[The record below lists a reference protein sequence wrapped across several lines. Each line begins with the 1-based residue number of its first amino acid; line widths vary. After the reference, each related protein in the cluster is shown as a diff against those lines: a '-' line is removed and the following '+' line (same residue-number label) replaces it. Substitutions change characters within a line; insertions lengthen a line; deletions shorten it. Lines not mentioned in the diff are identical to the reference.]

1 MKVRADNP
9 NFGGRVPHLL
19 LKKGEISDIVLL
31 PGDPKRVE
39 MFSDLLKG
47 FEILASNREYV
58 VAKGVYQGVPVTVC
72 STGIGGSSTEIAV
85 IELIEIGAKA
95 LIRIGGTGALKEEIN
110 CGDMIIS
117 TACMRGGG
125 VSDFYAPKEYPAV
138 ASFEVVDAL
147 IEACR
152 KHHQPYQKGIGSS
165 VGSFFAGQ
173 AREALG
179 KSFHPE
185 DLIEKYQNLNILN
198 MEMEAETIMTL
209 GSIFG
214 VLTGAICAVHANRI
228 TNEWLYEFEDAQKKM
243 CRIALDAVLILQ
255 EVINRKGDSVRELI
269 GAKRNASY

>member
-1 MKVRADNP
+1 MQVRADNP
-9 NFGGRVPHLL
+9 KFEGKVPHLL
-19 LKKGEISDIVLL
+19 LKKGDISDIVLL
-31 PGDPKRVE
+31 PGDPGRVE
-39 MFSDLLKG
+39 MFRELLDD
-47 FEILASNREYV
+47 FELLASNREYV
-58 VAKGVYQGVPVTVC
+58 IAKGKYRGVAITIC
-72 STGIGGSSTEIAV
+72 STGIGASSTEIAV
-85 IELIEIGAKA
+85 LELIEIGARA

-110 CGDMIIS
+110 CADMIIS

-147 IEACR
+147 IQACEQ
-152 KHHQPYQKGIGSS
+152 HDQPYQKGIGAS

-179 KSFHPE
+179 RSFHPA
-185 DLIEKYQNLNILN
+185 DLIERYQNLNILN

-228 TNEWLYEFEDAQKKM
+228 TNEWLYEFEAAQKKM
-243 CRIALDAVLILQ
+243 CQISLDAAFILQ
-255 EVINRKGDSVRELI
+255 KSLERK
-269 GAKRNASY
+269 